1 MKVQNNI
8 SALNRNLTAKNKV
21 KAKDSKDVSKVFED
35 ALDESIEETGAEV
48 ESSKGDEFESII
60 EQANMARVVFEN
72 SANVT
77 KENIDGTTNS
87 IKNEE
92 LAKKIMTYKK

>member
-8 SALNRNLTAKNKV
+8 SALNRNLTAKNKA
-21 KAKDSKDVSKVFED
+21 KAKDAKEASTSF
-35 ALDESIEETGAEV
+35 AEV
-48 ESSKGDEFESII
+48 LDSTENENVEVETKGDEFDAII

-77 KENIDGTTNS
+77 NENIAGTTNS
-87 IKNEE
+87 IKDEE

>member
-8 SALNRNLTAKNKV
+8 SALNRNLSAKKA
-21 KAKDSKDVSKVFED
+21 KAKDEKSTSTNFKDTLDTLEKDVNEDVKVD
-35 ALDESIEETGAEV
+35 
-48 ESSKGDEFESII
+48 DEFEAII

-77 KENIDGTTNS
+77 NENIAGTTNS
-87 IKNEE
+87 IKDEE